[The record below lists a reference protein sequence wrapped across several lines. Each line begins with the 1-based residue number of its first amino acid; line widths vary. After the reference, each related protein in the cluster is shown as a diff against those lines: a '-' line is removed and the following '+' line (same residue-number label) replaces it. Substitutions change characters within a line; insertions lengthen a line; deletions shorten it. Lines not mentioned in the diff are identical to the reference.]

1 MSETLGKKCSWRTF
15 DSELVAKRR
24 FKSTCFF
31 CGAVMCSSHS
41 LYGNIHVQFWDGK
54 CFRLHHRN
62 SQKGAKIIYTAISFL
77 HLILFCPTDWLNRKK
92 NDQKRSIH
100 VLGVF
105 LTFHPP
111 CRSHAAAYK
120 SRSDDTHICGKLLL
134 DNDHVLGFL
143 LPFRGEVG
151 KTREVVSKS
160 LYMVDN
166 KTSFNHQLKTRG
178 FPLSSKSKRCLT
190 SWV

>member
-92 NDQKRSIH
+92 TTKKGRLYTFWAFSWHFIH
-100 VLGVF
+100 LAEVMLLHINRDLTTHTFVENYSWTMTMCLDSCCLLGEK
-105 LTFHPP
+105 
-111 CRSHAAAYK
+111 SGKHA
-120 SRSDDTHICGKLLL
+120 R
-134 DNDHVLGFL
+134 
-143 LPFRGEVG
+143 
-151 KTREVVSKS
+151 
-160 LYMVDN
+160 
-166 KTSFNHQLKTRG
+166 
-178 FPLSSKSKRCLT
+178 
-190 SWV
+190 